1 MSHLTPA
8 ELVDA
13 AEGVLDASRQEH
25 LDRCDRCRVELNALA
40 EVLRDLPAAPV
51 PEPSPLFWEHFA
63 TRVRDAIAAEQR
75 ERQRTMS
82 WDGIRWSALVP
93 LGAFAVVI
101 LALLSS
107 VPFRDGTPVSDR
119 PVEDGSLELAV
130 RDVEEV
136 DLASADA
143 EWAALADLVGP
154 LDWDTAGEAGLV
166 IGPGTTAAAMA
177 DLTPDERRELSRL
190 VSREVGRPKS

>member
-51 PEPSPLFWEHFA
+51 PEPSPLFCEHFA

-101 LALLSS
+101 EGTVEPVAREVTEKIAIPTIGIGASP
-107 VPFRDGTPVSDR
+107 VCDGQILVID
-119 PVEDGSLELAV
+119 
-130 RDVEEV
+130 
-136 DLASADA
+136 
-143 EWAALADLVGP
+143 DLVGMFTDFTP
-154 LDWDTAGEAGLV
+154 KFVKRYADL
-166 IGPGTTAAAMA
+166 GTEMQRAAAAFAA
-177 DLTPDERRELSRL
+177 DVRARRFPEPAQCFG
-190 VSREVGRPKS
+190 VKAPAAAE